1 MTIKLYGVS
10 ISNYFSTAKTALI
23 EKNIDF
29 EEVAKFPGD
38 DPEVIALSP
47 MGKVPYIEVDG
58 KALSETNVIFDY
70 LEDTQ
75 PEPPLY
81 PADAW
86 ARAKAKEL
94 IRTTELY
101 IDFPA
106 RKHIASVYFGQ
117 PVNESLLD
125 PVKTELEKGLKAL
138 KALAQFSPYIAG
150 DSFSFAD
157 IDAFFQINFANLHT
171 KKIYD
176 WDIVAAD
183 KALADYMTMVGE
195 RPSIKAVNDILERDF
210 AKFQSK

>member
-10 ISNYFSTAKTALI
+10 ISNYFSTAKTAFI
-23 EKNIDF
+23 EKNVDF

-38 DPEVIALSP
+38 DPEVLALSP

-58 KALSETNVIFDY
+58 RALSETNVIFDY
-70 LEDTQ
+70 LEDTC
-75 PEPPLY
+75 PEPALY
-81 PADAW
+81 PADPW

-117 PVNESLLD
+117 PINESLLD
-125 PVKTELEKGLKAL
+125 PVKAELEKGIAAL
-138 KALAQFSPYIAG
+138 KALAQYSPYIAG

-157 IDAFFQINFANLHT
+157 IDAFFQINFANMHT

-176 WDIVAAD
+176 WDIVASD
-183 KALADYMTMVGE
+183 QALADYMALVGE
-195 RPSIKAVNDILERDF
+195 RPSIKAVNDALQSDF